1 MSSVCSRS
9 HIEVQRVTPLQ
20 EETEDEQVDD
30 GHQPLFDMMETV
42 YQAVSGMCLLAL
54 SFTTTL

>member
-20 EETEDEQVDD
+20 EETGEEEQVDD

-42 YQAVSGMCLLAL
+42 YQAVS
-54 SFTTTL
+54 

>member
-9 HIEVQRVTPLQ
+9 HIEVQRVSPLQ
-20 EETEDEQVDD
+20 EEPGEEQLDD

-42 YQAVSGMCLLAL
+42 YQAVSSGHCMCLL
-54 SFTTTL
+54 TTII